1 MQSRG
6 CARTEAPEPEPDAQM
21 GPCVPSRLHRRA
33 CSRRYLEDIE
43 QPELQ
48 LQVDSLL
55 KKQERAKWKA
65 RHAEL
70 VATREGLC
78 AAERPNLAPRLH
90 APPLAPPRPR

>member
-1 MQSRG
+1 
-6 CARTEAPEPEPDAQM
+6 M